1 MFSNELFIILI
12 IIPILIKMP
21 SFPFFYWLPEVHSE
35 SNSSISLLL
44 AGLILKLSIYGLI
57 RFILSIFYLSLL
69 FLTTLLLTLTLLG
82 VLIIASS
89 CFRYFDLKKIIAF
102 SSILHLNLVLVSLL
116 SFNSCGLLSGMF
128 ISLSHSFSS
137 IALFLLAGLLINKT
151 YSRYIDSIFMLDL
164 ILRVLLVLFLL
175 ANLNVPGSINFIGEL
190 LSLISII
197 SIDTLFIIFFLF
209 TSFLSSLLWFII
221 LNRKLTYNYSYS
233 LSVIPLLILMWLFI
247 IIFYFGLYFLVIY
260 SLFIYTLYSSMHRA
274 VTINV
279 VTNLSYYYLIRP
291 DNPLTVWIAINE
303 LYNNLAPTNS

>member
-1 MFSNELFIILI
+1 MLSNSLFIILI

-57 RFILSIFYLSLL
+57 RFILSTFYLSLQ
-69 FLTTLLLTLTLLG
+69 FLTTFLLIFTLLG
-82 VLIIASS
+82 VLIITCS

-102 SSILHLNLVLVSLL
+102 SSILHLNLVLVSCL
-116 SFNSCGLLSGMF
+116 SFNSCGLLSGIF

-164 ILRVLLVLFLL
+164 ILRAILVLFIL
-175 ANLNVPGSINFIGEL
+175 ANLNVPGSINFIGEI
-190 LSLISII
+190 LSLISIL
-197 SIDTLFIIFFLF
+197 SIDTFYIIFFLF
-209 TSFLSSLLWFII
+209 IAFLSSLFWFII

-233 LSVIPLLILMWLFI
+233 LWLNHLLILIWLFI
-247 IIFYFGLYFLVIY
+247 IIFYLGYYFLFSNV
-260 SLFIYTLYSSMHRA
+260 LFIKFICNY
-274 VTINV
+274 
-279 VTNLSYYYLIRP
+279 
-291 DNPLTVWIAINE
+291 
-303 LYNNLAPTNS
+303 

>member
-1 MFSNELFIILI
+1 MLSNSLFIILI

-57 RFILSIFYLSLL
+57 RFILSTFYLSLQ
-69 FLTTLLLTLTLLG
+69 FLTTFLLIFTLLG
-82 VLIIASS
+82 VLIITCS

-102 SSILHLNLVLVSLL
+102 SSILHLNLVLVLHLNLVLVSCL
-116 SFNSCGLLSGMF
+116 SFNSCGLLSGIF

-164 ILRVLLVLFLL
+164 ILRAILVLFIL
-175 ANLNVPGSINFIGEL
+175 ANLNVPGSINFIGEI
-190 LSLISII
+190 LSLISIL
-197 SIDTLFIIFFLF
+197 SIDTFYIIFFLF
-209 TSFLSSLLWFII
+209 TSFLSSLFWFII

-233 LSVIPLLILMWLFI
+233 LWLNHLLILIWLFI
-247 IIFYFGLYFLVIY
+247 IIFYLGYYFLFHYY
-260 SLFIYTLYSSMHRA
+260 S
-274 VTINV
+274 
-279 VTNLSYYYLIRP
+279 
-291 DNPLTVWIAINE
+291 
-303 LYNNLAPTNS
+303 